1 MAGAMLAQPASAYEQ
16 PPRGG
21 DCRAMMARAGGK
33 TVWLGRFQGGREI
46 EIMFDVETI
55 DMHYDEGCFATKA
68 ACERWLYR
76 LKSIYQMYP
85 VHDSCQPLRPAP
97 RR

>member
-1 MAGAMLAQPASAYEQ
+1 MALPANAYEQ

-21 DCRAMMARAGGK
+21 DCRALMASGK

-46 EIMFDVETI
+46 EIMFDAETI
-55 DMHYDEGCFATKA
+55 DMHSDEGCFPTKA

-85 VHDSCQPLRPAP
+85 VHDSCEALRPA
-97 RR
+97 RRR